1 MYVVHF
7 LLMTAVNV
15 KEGRRQPRVP
25 GFGHRIRR
33 LGFSKAFKRYNV
45 FDRNL
50 YRKHFCDQTLRIRTY
65 ELQKVVQRGMARRV
79 VRNFEQRLEDVIQH
93 LLEIPHG
100 ALGSVIVKEKCQSC
114 MGKQCWDLRNAIL
127 TCTHC
132 TAAGFESAT
141 RRFLKTLGCSA
152 PSCSECPTPPSAGR
166 TPKCD
171 TPPSGTCSRPGRE
184 SPLL

>member
-1 MYVVHF
+1 MLYVGYF

-33 LGFSKAFKRYNV
+33 LGFSKGFERYNV

-114 MGKQCWDLRNAIL
+114 MGKQCWDLGNTIR
-127 TCTHC
+127 TCG
-132 TAAGFESAT
+132 ASPPLA
-141 RRFLKTLGCSA
+141 L
-152 PSCSECPTPPSAGR
+152 PSENRGTTPSA
-166 TPKCD
+166 CA
-171 TPPSGTCSRPGRE
+171 SS
-184 SPLL
+184 